1 MATITPAILHVS
13 QPVEGGVGR
22 CVRELV
28 ADQLGR
34 GWAVTVASPGG
45 ELEEAVRE
53 LGAGHLAWPAGRNPG
68 PATALETV
76 RLRRVFAEHAFALV
90 HLHSSKAGVA
100 GRLALRGRLPTVF
113 QPHGWSFYPLSGA
126 LRRAAIAWERVAA
139 RWAHSVLCVSET
151 ERRRGEEA
159 GIRAPW
165 EVVPNG
171 IDPRALAPASY
182 GDRAE
187 ARRRL
192 GLDEGP
198 LVVCLGRICR
208 AKGQDVLLDAWPR
221 VLGRVPE
228 ARLVLVGGG
237 PDAEALRKLPAER
250 VTFAGERPDAP
261 DWLAAA
267 DVVAAPSRWEGM
279 SFAMLETMASARS
292 LVITDVPGARD
303 ALGDGADA
311 VVPLGDLR
319 ALAAAIIERLLDPAL
334 AAREGASARVRVER
348 RFDVRDSRRGVAQV
362 YARVLGSPLAGLED
376 PELAAAG

>member
-1 MATITPAILHVS
+1 MHPITPAILHIS

-28 ADQLGR
+28 ADQLER

-45 ELEEAVRE
+45 DLEDAVRG
-53 LGAGHLAWPAGRNPG
+53 LGAAHVSWPAGRAPG
-68 PATALETV
+68 PATAVETM
-76 RLRRVFAEHAFALV
+76 RLRWLFAEHPFALI
-90 HLHSSKAGVA
+90 HLHSSKAGAA
-100 GRLALRGRLPTVF
+100 GRLALRGRLPTIF

-126 LRRAAIAWERVAA
+126 LRRAAIAWERIGA
-139 RWAHSVLCVSET
+139 RWAHAILCVSET

-159 GIRAPW
+159 GIRARW

-171 IDPRALAPASY
+171 IDPRALSPASEV
-182 GDRAE
+182 DRVA
-187 ARRRL
+187 ARARL
-192 GLDEGP
+192 GLDRSP
-198 LVVCLGRICR
+198 LVVCLGRICH

-228 ARLVLVGGG
+228 ARLALVGGG
-237 PDAEALRKLPAER
+237 PDAAALQQRPAER
-250 VTFAGERPDAP
+250 VTFAGERTDAP

-303 ALGDGADA
+303 ALGDEAAA

-334 AAREGASARVRVER
+334 AAGEGAAARARVER
-348 RFDVRDSRRGVAQV
+348 SYDVRDSTDGVARL
-362 YARVLGSPLAGLED
+362 YARILGAPLEGLGD
-376 PELAAAG
+376 AELAAAQ

>member
-1 MATITPAILHVS
+1 VDPITPAILHIS

-28 ADQLGR
+28 ADQLER

-45 ELEEAVRE
+45 DLEDAVRG
-53 LGAGHLAWPAGRNPG
+53 LGAAHVAWPAGRAPG
-68 PATALETV
+68 PATAVETM
-76 RLRRVFAEHAFALV
+76 RLRWLFAEHPFALI
-90 HLHSSKAGVA
+90 HLHSSKAGAA
-100 GRLALRGRLPTVF
+100 GRLALRGRLPTIF

-126 LRRAAIAWERVAA
+126 LRRAAIAWERIGA
-139 RWAHSVLCVSET
+139 RWAHAILCVSET

-159 GIRAPW
+159 GIRARW

-171 IDPRALAPASY
+171 IDPRALSPASEV
-182 GDRAE
+182 DRVA
-187 ARRRL
+187 ARARL
-192 GLDEGP
+192 GLDRSP
-198 LVVCLGRICR
+198 LVVCLGRICH

-228 ARLVLVGGG
+228 ARLALVGGG
-237 PDAEALRKLPAER
+237 PDAAALQQRPAER
-250 VTFAGERPDAP
+250 VTFAGERTDAP

-303 ALGDGADA
+303 ALGDEAAA

-334 AAREGASARVRVER
+334 AAGEGAAARARVER
-348 RFDVRDSRRGVAQV
+348 SYDVRDSTDGVARL
-362 YARVLGSPLAGLED
+362 YARILGAPLEGLGD
-376 PELAAAG
+376 AELAAAQ

>member
-1 MATITPAILHVS
+1 MDPITPAILHIS

-28 ADQLGR
+28 ADQLER

-45 ELEEAVRE
+45 DLEDAVRG
-53 LGAGHLAWPAGRNPG
+53 LGAAHVSWPAGRAPG
-68 PATALETV
+68 PATAVETM
-76 RLRRVFAEHAFALV
+76 RLRWLFAEHPFALI
-90 HLHSSKAGVA
+90 HLHSSKAGAA
-100 GRLALRGRLPTVF
+100 GRLALRGRLPTIF

-126 LRRAAIAWERVAA
+126 LRRAAIAWERIGA
-139 RWAHSVLCVSET
+139 RWAHAILCVSET

-159 GIRAPW
+159 GIRARW

-171 IDPRALAPASY
+171 IDPRALSPASEV
-182 GDRAE
+182 DRVA
-187 ARRRL
+187 ARARL
-192 GLDEGP
+192 GLDRSP
-198 LVVCLGRICR
+198 LVVCLGRICH

-228 ARLVLVGGG
+228 ARLALVGGG
-237 PDAEALRKLPAER
+237 PDAAALQQRPAER
-250 VTFAGERPDAP
+250 VTFAGERTDAP

-303 ALGDGADA
+303 ALGDEAAA

-334 AAREGASARVRVER
+334 AAGEGAAARARVER
-348 RFDVRDSRRGVAQV
+348 SYDVRDSTDGVARL
-362 YARVLGSPLAGLED
+362 YARILGAPLEGLGD
-376 PELAAAG
+376 AELAAAQ

>member
-1 MATITPAILHVS
+1 MDPITPAILHIS

-28 ADQLGR
+28 ADQLER

-45 ELEEAVRE
+45 DLEDAVRG
-53 LGAGHLAWPAGRNPG
+53 LGAAHVSWPAGRAPG
-68 PATALETV
+68 PATAVETM
-76 RLRRVFAEHAFALV
+76 RLRWLFAEHPFALI
-90 HLHSSKAGVA
+90 HLHSSKAGAA
-100 GRLALRGRLPTVF
+100 GRLALRGRLPTIF

-126 LRRAAIAWERVAA
+126 LRRAAIAWERIGA
-139 RWAHSVLCVSET
+139 RWAHAILCVSET

-159 GIRAPW
+159 GIRARW

-171 IDPRALAPASY
+171 IDPRALSPASEV
-182 GDRAE
+182 DRTA
-187 ARRRL
+187 ARARL
-192 GLDEGP
+192 GLDRSP
-198 LVVCLGRICR
+198 LVVCLGRICH

-228 ARLVLVGGG
+228 ARLALVGGG
-237 PDAEALRKLPAER
+237 PDAAALQQRPAER
-250 VTFAGERPDAP
+250 VTFAGERTDAP

-303 ALGDGADA
+303 ALGDEAAA

-334 AAREGASARVRVER
+334 AAGEGAAARARVER
-348 RFDVRDSRRGVAQV
+348 SYDVRDSTDGVARL
-362 YARVLGSPLAGLED
+362 YARILGAPLEGLGD
-376 PELAAAG
+376 AELAAAQ

>member
-1 MATITPAILHVS
+1 MDPITPAILHIS

-28 ADQLGR
+28 ADQLER

-45 ELEEAVRE
+45 DLEDAVRG
-53 LGAGHLAWPAGRNPG
+53 LGAAHVSWPAGRAPG
-68 PATALETV
+68 PATAVETM
-76 RLRRVFAEHAFALV
+76 RLRWLFAEHPFALI
-90 HLHSSKAGVA
+90 HLHSSKAGAA
-100 GRLALRGRLPTVF
+100 GRLALRGRLPTIF

-126 LRRAAIAWERVAA
+126 LRRAAIAWERIGA
-139 RWAHSVLCVSET
+139 RWAHAILCVSET

-159 GIRAPW
+159 GIRARW

-171 IDPRALAPASY
+171 IDPRALSPASEV
-182 GDRAE
+182 DRTA
-187 ARRRL
+187 ARARL
-192 GLDEGP
+192 GLDRSP
-198 LVVCLGRICR
+198 LVVCLGRICH

-221 VLGRVPE
+221 VLGRVPQ
-228 ARLVLVGGG
+228 ARLALVGAG
-237 PDAEALRKLPAER
+237 PDAAALQQRPAER
-250 VTFAGERPDAP
+250 VTFAGERTDAP

-303 ALGDGADA
+303 ALGDEAAA

-334 AAREGASARVRVER
+334 AAGEGAAARARVER
-348 RFDVRDSRRGVAQV
+348 SYDVRDSTDGVARL
-362 YARVLGSPLAGLED
+362 YARILGAPLEGLGD
-376 PELAAAG
+376 AELADAQ